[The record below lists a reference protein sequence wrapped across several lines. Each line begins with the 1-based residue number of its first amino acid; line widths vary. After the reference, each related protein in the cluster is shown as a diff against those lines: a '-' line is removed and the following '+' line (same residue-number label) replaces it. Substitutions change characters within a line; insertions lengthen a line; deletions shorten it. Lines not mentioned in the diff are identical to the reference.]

1 MPRPE
6 LLKDKMQMDA
16 EAHYRPGSLL
26 APDSIDLMR
35 TALLLD
41 IDGTLIDIADTPARV
56 VVPPTLRKTLSNLLD
71 LSGGGVA
78 LVSGRTIETIDE
90 LFAPLTAPTIGGHG
104 AEIRLTAT
112 GPKLKQR
119 PVDLSEPVRKQLHL
133 LAKVDP
139 CVLVEDK
146 SHSIALHYRLAAQ
159 QENFLKREVAAI
171 AAADPSDVEILFGK
185 AVIEIKP
192 RLFSKGSAVC
202 ELMIHP
208 PFAGRTPL
216 FIGDDTT
223 DESVFGLLPQL
234 AGIGYSVGRPIL
246 GAQGTF
252 RSPEHVR
259 SWLARLSVH
268 SRRSR

>member
-1 MPRPE
+1 
-6 LLKDKMQMDA
+6 MQMDA
-16 EAHYRPGSLL
+16 EAHHRPGSLL
-26 APDSIDLMR
+26 APESIDLAS

-41 IDGTLIDIADTPARV
+41 IDGTLIDIADTPCRV
-56 VVPPTLRKTLSNLLD
+56 VVPQMLRETLSSLLD

-78 LVSGRTIETIDE
+78 LVSGRTIEAIDE
-90 LFAPLTAPTIGGHG
+90 LFAPLSAPTIGGHG
-104 AEIRLTAT
+104 AEIRLTAK
-112 GPKLKQR
+112 GPKLRQR
-119 PVDLSEPVRKQLHL
+119 PGTLSESVRNQLHL

-139 CVLVEDK
+139 LVIVEDK

-159 QENFLKREVAAI
+159 QENFLKQEVAAI

-202 ELMIHP
+202 ELMTHP

-216 FIGDDTT
+216 FIGDDIT

-234 AGIGYSVGRPIL
+234 AGIGYSVGRTIP
-246 GAQGTF
+246 GVQGTF

-259 SWLARLSVH
+259 SWLARLSIH
-268 SRRSR
+268 SRRA

>member
-1 MPRPE
+1 
-6 LLKDKMQMDA
+6 MQMDA
-16 EAHYRPGSLL
+16 EAHYRPGSFL
-26 APDSIDLMR
+26 APDSIDLTR

-41 IDGTLIDIADTPARV
+41 IDGTLIDIAETPSRV
-56 VVPPTLRKTLSNLLD
+56 VVPSTLRKTLGNLLE

-90 LFAPLTAPTIGGHG
+90 LFAPLSAPTIGGHG
-104 AEIRLTAT
+104 AEIRLTAS

-119 PVDLSEPVRKQLHL
+119 PGALSEAVRKQLHL

-139 CVLVEDK
+139 LVIVEDK
-146 SHSIALHYRLAAQ
+146 SHSVALHYRLAAQ
-159 QENFLKREVAAI
+159 QESFLKQEVAGI

-202 ELMIHP
+202 ELMTHP

-216 FIGDDTT
+216 FIGDDVT

-234 AGIGYSVGRPIL
+234 AGIGYSVGRHIP
-246 GAQGTF
+246 GVQGTF

-259 SWLARLSVH
+259 TWLARLSIH
-268 SRRSR
+268 SRRA

>member
-1 MPRPE
+1 
-6 LLKDKMQMDA
+6 MDA
-16 EAHYRPGSLL
+16 EAHYRVGSLL
-26 APDSIDLMR
+26 APDAIDLMC

-104 AEIRLTAT
+104 AEIRLTAR

-119 PVDLSEPVRKQLHL
+119 PADLSEPVRKQLHL

-139 CVLVEDK
+139 WVLVEDK

-192 RLFSKGSAVC
+192 RAFTKGTAVR
-202 ELMIHP
+202 ELMRIP
-208 PFAGRTPL
+208 PFANRTPV
-216 FIGDDTT
+216 FVGDDVT
-223 DESVFGLLPQL
+223 DESVFAMLPELGGL
-234 AGIGYSVGRPIL
+234 GYSVGRDVDGVHGVFGGP
-246 GAQGTF
+246 QD
-252 RSPEHVR
+252 VR
-259 SWLARLSVH
+259 DWLADLAAGDG
-268 SRRSR
+268 